1 MAADSSSTS
10 PAASEKMKNLRITE
24 STKED
29 KPEVEEVVVSGSAEK
44 SENEVGSLSPSTKS
58 EKKRMIILKSADDKE
73 FEVEESILMISKTLK
88 HIIEDGCDGN
98 EVPIPLPNVTGEL
111 LEKVIVFLKRHAPAM
126 EFLYGPDAKNL
137 ENEEFEKAADDLM
150 NFDTEFIKGIES
162 DQMIFDLIFA
172 GNYLGIKNLM
182 DLTCEVVARKMM
194 KMTPDQVRD
203 YLRIEN
209 DYTPEQEA
217 KVRADHAWAFQGE

>member
-1 MAADSSSTS
+1 
-10 PAASEKMKNLRITE
+10 
-24 STKED
+24 
-29 KPEVEEVVVSGSAEK
+29 
-44 SENEVGSLSPSTKS
+44 
-58 EKKRMIILKSADDKE
+58 MIILKSADDKE

-88 HIIEDGCDGN
+88 HMIEDGCDGN
-98 EVPIPLPNVTGEL
+98 EVPIPLPNVTGEV

-126 EFLYGPDAKNL
+126 EFLYGPAAKDL
-137 ENEEFEKAADDLM
+137 EKEEFEKAAHDLM

-162 DQMIFDLIFA
+162 DQMIFDLIFV
-172 GNYLGIKNLM
+172 GNYLAIKNLM
-182 DLTCEVVARKMM
+182 DLTCEVVAQKMM

-217 KVRADHAWAFQGE
+217 EVRADNAWAFQEE